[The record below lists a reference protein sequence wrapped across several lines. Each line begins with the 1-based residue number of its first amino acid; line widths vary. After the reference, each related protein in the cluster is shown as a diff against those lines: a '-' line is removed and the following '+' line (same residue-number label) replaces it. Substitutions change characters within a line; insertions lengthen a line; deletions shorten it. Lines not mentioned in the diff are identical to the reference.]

1 MTKHLFVISVM
12 SINLLITP
20 AAVSEDSAH
29 SGAHSHHDASISES
43 DAGGDHAHHHKSH
56 DAHPME
62 QSGDAADPNSQPT
75 LTRTDEIDRA
85 LAAGGAPIVADV
97 LGVVCDF
104 CAIAMN
110 KIFGDQPEVAAVYV
124 DLDTKALSL
133 VLSPS
138 SSLSDTVIAD
148 LAVQA
153 GYRIAAIRRNEA
165 ALGVAL

>member
-1 MTKHLFVISVM
+1 MKALFAISV
-12 SINLLITP
+12 IALNLLITP
-20 AAVSEDSAH
+20 TAVSEDTGQ
-29 SGAHSHHDASISES
+29 SGTHSHQDARANES
-43 DAGGDHAHHHKSH
+43 DAGGNNAYHHQSH

-62 QSGDAADPNSQPT
+62 YSGDAADPNSQPT

-138 SSLSDTVIAD
+138 SSLSDAAIAD

-153 GYRIAAIRRNEA
+153 GYRIAAIRRDEA
-165 ALGVAL
+165 ALGAAL

>member
-1 MTKHLFVISVM
+1 MNTITHSLIPLFFVLLSTAAWSQHEHKHEHEHGASDSGADVATATPATGRLT
-12 SINLLITP
+12 ITP
-20 AAVSEDSAH
+20 
-29 SGAHSHHDASISES
+29 
-43 DAGGDHAHHHKSH
+43 
-56 DAHPME
+56 
-62 QSGDAADPNSQPT
+62 
-75 LTRTDEIDRA
+75 EIEIA
-85 LAAGGAPIVADV
+85 LANGGTAVVADV

-104 CAIAMN
+104 CAVAMN

-138 SSLSDTVIAD
+138 SSLSDAAIAD

-153 GYRIAAIRRNEA
+153 GYRIAAIRRDEA